1 VSIAQDIIRSSDAPA
16 VAVLQAVRKLV
27 GDEFLAWEPES
38 LWLELKHLGV
48 DPPVESR
55 ARLMA
60 AVALHLVPSF
70 YWDFN
75 ITTKTAIALDG
86 YEVLPDIL
94 EEPTPAQL
102 AWAFEEAAWIRKL
115 LDDEMLVPEDEVR
128 AGTAVILDRAGFVIA
143 PEQLSFADE
152 PLARRLGSTELVSD
166 VRQQWPEIRR
176 KLPDVEIKET
186 PAGVQLARLA
196 AVELHTRER
205 RTMAQRALDALG
217 A

>member
-1 VSIAQDIIRSSDAPA
+1 VPSATDLLRHIDTPA
-16 VAVLQAVRKLV
+16 VAVLQATRKLI

-38 LWLELKHLGV
+38 TYLTLESKGV
-48 DPPVESR
+48 DLPVASR
-55 ARLMA
+55 AKLMA
-60 AVALHLVPSF
+60 TVALHLVPSF

-75 ITTKTAIALDG
+75 VTTKTALALDG

-102 AWAFEEAAWIRKL
+102 AWAFEEAAWIRRL
-115 LDDEMLVPEDEVR
+115 LDDEHLVPEDEAR
-128 AGTAVILDRAGFVIA
+128 SGTAVLLDRAGFVTA
-143 PEQLSFADE
+143 PEQLSFAE
-152 PLARRLGSTELVSD
+152 ELLVHRLGSTNLAYD
-166 VRQQWPEIRR
+166 VRQQWPAIKR
-176 KLPDVEIKET
+176 KLPDAEIQET

-205 RTMAQRALDALG
+205 RTSAERALSALG